1 MPTMRT
7 LRTASG
13 AALTAA
19 LLFTS
24 APHATADQVRDDQW
38 ALKTLQAKSVWQITK
53 GKGQVIAVIDS
64 TVDADHPDLKGNVLL
79 GKDFTDGSSTVDDD
93 DHGTAMAA
101 EIAGHGHGPGH
112 NEGVMG
118 LAPEAEILSIHDDGD
133 HPTRYADSIRYAVD
147 HGATV
152 INISQGS
159 LDEAANLDEMQEA
172 VAYAL
177 QHQVVIVAASGNEGK
192 TVSYPAALPGVVA
205 VSGVAEGGH
214 FWKQSGTGKE
224 VMLSAPAAGIVS
236 AGDSDSGY
244 VIGTGTSDAT
254 AYTSAA
260 VALLKSKFPDLS
272 AGQIVNRL
280 TETAVVPG
288 TDRHADQRDERWGYG
303 AIRPLAALTADIPK
317 GSTWGPLQVP
327 TALKEKAAEKAQKKD
342 EQAEID
348 KGQAQADR
356 KAVIIWAVIGLVALI
371 VIVLVLLLI
380 VRAVRKKNRPGG
392 PGGFG
397 GPGGPGMPGGGSY
410 AAYPPGQQ
418 AAPGYAYP
426 PQQQQQPPAPP
437 QHNPYT

>member
-1 MPTMRT
+1 
-7 LRTASG
+7 
-13 AALTAA
+13 
-19 LLFTS
+19 
-24 APHATADQVRDDQW
+24 
-38 ALKTLQAKSVWQITK
+38 
-53 GKGQVIAVIDS
+53 
-64 TVDADHPDLKGNVLL
+64 
-79 GKDFTDGSSTVDDD
+79 
-93 DHGTAMAA
+93 
-101 EIAGHGHGPGH
+101 
-112 NEGVMG
+112 MG
-118 LAPEAEILSIHDDGD
+118 LAPEAKILPIRDRGQR
-133 HPTRYADSIRYAVD
+133 PGGFAIPIRYAVD

-152 INISQGS
+152 INISQGGAEPPTD
-159 LDEAANLDEMQEA
+159 LKKIQQAIG
-172 VAYAL
+172 YAL
-177 QHQVVIVAASGNEGK
+177 QHNVVVVAATGNSGRAVG
-192 TVSYPAALPGVVA
+192 YPAALPGIVA
-205 VSGVAEGGH
+205 VTGTT
-214 FWKQSGTGKE
+214 QSGEFWGRSNTGKQTL
-224 VMLSAPAAGIVS
+224 LSAPAERIVS
-236 AGDSDSGY
+236 AGESDSGY
-244 VIGTGTSDAT
+244 RLGTGTSDAA

-371 VIVLVLLLI
+371 VIVLVILLI